1 MFPSAREYLREKLKT
16 ALDKLGIQLDGID
29 LTFDKPKNEQFGD
42 FATNI
47 AMLIA
52 KKVGKA
58 PREIA
63 GEIVAN
69 LDIEPE
75 LIEKVEVAGPGFINF
90 KLTPKFYI
98 RRIYEILNQG
108 ENFGR
113 LTIGKGKKAN
123 VEFVSAN
130 PTGPLTVGHG
140 RNAVLGDTIA
150 NILEW
155 VGYDVTREYY
165 FNNAGRQMKILADSI
180 RLRYLELLGEKIDY
194 PEEYYQGEYIKDI
207 AKMLLEEYGD
217 SLKNESDLR
226 IFKEKGE
233 SVIFDDIKKTLERLG
248 IKFDVFYNED
258 WLYEKKIWDV
268 VSELEKLGYVYE
280 KDGAKWFMATK
291 LGGEQDKVLVK
302 STGEPT
308 YRLPDIAYHIEKFK
322 RGFDLIIDVF
332 GADHIAEYPD
342 VLRALDAL
350 GYDISKVKVLIYQFV
365 TIVKDGEV
373 VKMSTRK
380 ANYITLDELI
390 DEVTPDVVRFFF
402 LNRSRDAHLNFDL
415 NLAKKQS
422 EENPVYY
429 LQYAHARIASI
440 LRFAKDSGIK
450 VEKIDSA
457 NIELL
462 REKEEVDLAKLLG
475 EFPDVVEV
483 AYLSLEPLKIINYLN
498 EVAEAFH
505 RFYHRHRVVNS
516 SDMDLTFARLSLCL
530 ATKIVIANGLKILGI
545 SRPEKM

>member
-268 VSELEKLGYVYE
+268 VSELEKLGYVSI
-280 KDGAKWFMATK
+280 
-291 LGGEQDKVLVK
+291 GE
-302 STGEPT
+302 G
-308 YRLPDIAYHIEKFK
+308 
-322 RGFDLIIDVF
+322 
-332 GADHIAEYPD
+332 
-342 VLRALDAL
+342 
-350 GYDISKVKVLIYQFV
+350 ISKGK
-365 TIVKDGEV
+365 T
-373 VKMSTRK
+373 
-380 ANYITLDELI
+380 
-390 DEVTPDVVRFFF
+390 
-402 LNRSRDAHLNFDL
+402 
-415 NLAKKQS
+415 
-422 EENPVYY
+422 
-429 LQYAHARIASI
+429 
-440 LRFAKDSGIK
+440 
-450 VEKIDSA
+450 
-457 NIELL
+457 
-462 REKEEVDLAKLLG
+462 
-475 EFPDVVEV
+475 
-483 AYLSLEPLKIINYLN
+483 
-498 EVAEAFH
+498 
-505 RFYHRHRVVNS
+505 
-516 SDMDLTFARLSLCL
+516 
-530 ATKIVIANGLKILGI
+530 
-545 SRPEKM
+545 

>member
-180 RLRYLELLGEKIDY
+180 RLRYLELIGEKIDY

-207 AKMLLEEYGD
+207 ANLNILAI
-217 SLKNESDLR
+217 L
-226 IFKEKGE
+226 
-233 SVIFDDIKKTLERLG
+233 
-248 IKFDVFYNED
+248 
-258 WLYEKKIWDV
+258 
-268 VSELEKLGYVYE
+268 
-280 KDGAKWFMATK
+280 AC
-291 LGGEQDKVLVK
+291 
-302 STGEPT
+302 
-308 YRLPDIAYHIEKFK
+308 AYW
-322 RGFDLIIDVF
+322 R
-332 GADHIAEYPD
+332 
-342 VLRALDAL
+342 
-350 GYDISKVKVLIYQFV
+350 
-365 TIVKDGEV
+365 
-373 VKMSTRK
+373 
-380 ANYITLDELI
+380 
-390 DEVTPDVVRFFF
+390 
-402 LNRSRDAHLNFDL
+402 
-415 NLAKKQS
+415 
-422 EENPVYY
+422 
-429 LQYAHARIASI
+429 
-440 LRFAKDSGIK
+440 
-450 VEKIDSA
+450 
-457 NIELL
+457 
-462 REKEEVDLAKLLG
+462 
-475 EFPDVVEV
+475 
-483 AYLSLEPLKIINYLN
+483 
-498 EVAEAFH
+498 
-505 RFYHRHRVVNS
+505 
-516 SDMDLTFARLSLCL
+516 
-530 ATKIVIANGLKILGI
+530 
-545 SRPEKM
+545 